1 MQQFAQRTQISSSED
16 DVMVARELEVA
27 ERIRG
32 GSEIF
37 SIRQMASIH
46 KMSIPFL
53 REFAER
59 HGITFAGADGNRT
72 KRLSSATIN
81 RERKHTSA
89 IVERS
94 VCRKPVASL
103 DSEKITPELRE
114 RARRRDQ
121 ESVNGFIEY
130 LRELSLTHTREEAAK
145 QAGISPTF
153 MRTMAYDQDLVFVG
167 ESTSG
172 SSPVTPAV
180 IRKLQ
185 GTLFRPNKKVKPS
198 TARLLRQYVMDD
210 TVDEF

>member
-1 MQQFAQRTQISSSED
+1 MQQSAQRTQLSPDGES
-16 DVMVARELEVA
+16 VMIARELEVA

-37 SIRQMASIH
+37 SIRQSASIH
-46 KMSIPFL
+46 KMSIPFM
-53 REFAER
+53 REFANR

-81 RERKHTSA
+81 RERRHTSA
-89 IVERS
+89 IVARS

-103 DSEKITPELRE
+103 DCEKITPELRE

-130 LRELSLTHTREEAAK
+130 LRELSKTHTREEAAK
-145 QAGISPTF
+145 LVGISPTF

-167 ESTSG
+167 ETTSITR
-172 SSPVTPAV
+172 PVTPAV

-185 GTLFRPNKKVKPS
+185 STLFRPSKDMTPS
-198 TARLLRQYVMDD
+198 TSRQLREYVMDD
-210 TVDEF
+210 TPDEF